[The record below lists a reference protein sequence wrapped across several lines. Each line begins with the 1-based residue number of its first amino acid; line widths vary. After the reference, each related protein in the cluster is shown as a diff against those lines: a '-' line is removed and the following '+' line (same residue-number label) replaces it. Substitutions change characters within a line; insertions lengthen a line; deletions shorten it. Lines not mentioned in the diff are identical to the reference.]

1 MESQNMKKPKRL
13 NGILSIVAN
22 RYKDANIRRKLNIAL
37 ITALLIPLLFSFV
50 YAVIFFGNKI
60 QEEAANKND
69 SDLSLAQL
77 LYKNKVFEYEQIVA
91 NFSNDKALGLLLSL
105 NLTNQIAAD
114 LTDRLSNVDYDMVH
128 ILDKNSRVISRI
140 HKPLFLG
147 DVLEKDV
154 YLTSALEG
162 NIESGTEVL
171 KKIFL
176 ENEGFEIEGDYNISI
191 RASAPIYN
199 RITNEVV
206 GVLIISKILN
216 NYPIFL
222 QDLSKQVGET
232 ISIYQGNDLAISSSK
247 KTDTFL
253 KTSIENTIS
262 QGDRYHQSSI
272 LQGSILGFQ
281 PLKNAQGNTIGA
293 LGVSASALDFQ
304 LTFLYGFLAFLG
316 IGLGGFWLALKI
328 RRILAN
334 NILLPIHELHQGTKV
349 LAGGDYNHKIAV
361 KNKDEIGELS
371 TAFNRMAGDLKESYT
386 KLEEY
391 SHQLEDKVAQRTAE
405 LVSKNDQ
412 LEQTLDLLN
421 PGVSQLIS
429 TGKHELGL
437 ISATEFINDIC
448 GYTRMNILLSEEFV
462 GNFINQY
469 YQESHKI
476 LAMYRGFRDKTVGD
490 QTVACFGVTKDAFS
504 ASKHHAFDAVYAG
517 IEINKLLV
525 DMSKNLTKYV
535 QKNRDDVFKKLKSL
549 GGKDK
554 EIEDISFET
563 RTGINTSLLD
573 TNDDI
578 DQLRM
583 VMMGGLTGSDYT
595 GQGGALIYAAR
606 LEASGSAREIHI
618 GRNTAN
624 IIKEFFNLEQLESVF
639 LKGLGE
645 RERFKIVNRKYFF
658 DHFGTNTAIKQYQ
671 KDIPSYIYQ
680 AVNESVLGYVSIKEV
695 SKITKK
701 IPVNINYY
709 EHCNGKCDEILA
721 RSLVLYALSKKQG
734 LGDKQI
740 KNLIL
745 AYIIYKA
752 EYLNPKDLVLTER
765 NDLLSV
771 FVKDFKLTD
780 LSSIKTLVSQLKSQP
795 TSNNTEIELIYLVE
809 AYGNQ
814 LMDKTFL
821 QKSKASLLSSP
832 AEFQQKNRGKF
843 DDKNLES
850 IVKLF

>member
-1 MESQNMKKPKRL
+1 M
-13 NGILSIVAN
+13 
-22 RYKDANIRRKLNIAL
+22 
-37 ITALLIPLLFSFV
+37 
-50 YAVIFFGNKI
+50 
-60 QEEAANKND
+60 
-69 SDLSLAQL
+69 
-77 LYKNKVFEYEQIVA
+77 
-91 NFSNDKALGLLLSL
+91 
-105 NLTNQIAAD
+105 
-114 LTDRLSNVDYDMVH
+114 
-128 ILDKNSRVISRI
+128 
-140 HKPLFLG
+140 
-147 DVLEKDV
+147 
-154 YLTSALEG
+154 
-162 NIESGTEVL
+162 
-171 KKIFL
+171 
-176 ENEGFEIEGDYNISI
+176 
-191 RASAPIYN
+191 
-199 RITNEVV
+199 
-206 GVLIISKILN
+206 
-216 NYPIFL
+216 
-222 QDLSKQVGET
+222 
-232 ISIYQGNDLAISSSK
+232 
-247 KTDTFL
+247 
-253 KTSIENTIS
+253 
-262 QGDRYHQSSI
+262 
-272 LQGSILGFQ
+272 
-281 PLKNAQGNTIGA
+281 KNAQGNTIGA

-517 IEINKLLV
+517 IEINKLLEG
-525 DMSKNLTKYV
+525 MSEDLTKYV

-734 LGDKQI
+734 LGDEQI

-752 EYLNPKDLVLTER
+752 EYLNPKDLALTER

-780 LSSIKTLVSQLKSQP
+780 LSSIKTLVRYS
-795 TSNNTEIELIYLVE
+795 
-809 AYGNQ
+809 
-814 LMDKTFL
+814 
-821 QKSKASLLSSP
+821 
-832 AEFQQKNRGKF
+832 
-843 DDKNLES
+843 
-850 IVKLF
+850 